1 VSFDVELLKK
11 EYKKSLKILKRDEI
25 LKIGK
30 QFEESIA
37 KAEELI

>member
-1 VSFDVELLKK
+1 MEEKK
-11 EYKKSLKILKRDEI
+11 LDFYQDINQKLNLKRDEI
-25 LKIGK
+25 LKIGQ